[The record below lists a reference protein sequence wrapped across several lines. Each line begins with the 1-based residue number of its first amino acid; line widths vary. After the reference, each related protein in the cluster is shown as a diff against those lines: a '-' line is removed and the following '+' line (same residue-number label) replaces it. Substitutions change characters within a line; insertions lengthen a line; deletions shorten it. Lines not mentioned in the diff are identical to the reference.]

1 MRILITGGTG
11 FLGRALC
18 RALLDGGHA
27 LTVLSRRPDSV
38 RRLCGA
44 AVTPLAALEAW
55 PSEPFDAVVN
65 LAGAPIAAR
74 RWSADR
80 RAVLRASRV
89 AATERLVAA
98 CARAGHPPAVLLS
111 ASAIG
116 LYGDRGDAWLGEDEP
131 AADDFLGGLCRDWE
145 AAAQAAGALG
155 TRVCLLRTGL
165 VLHPSGG
172 LLRMLLP
179 AFRLGLG
186 ARLGNGRHWQSWIH
200 LEDWLGLT
208 LRLLADGRAEGAF
221 NLTAPEPVTQAAF
234 TAALAG
240 ALRRPA
246 WAVAPAGLLRALL
259 GERAQ
264 LLLASQRCTPR
275 RAVAAGY
282 RFRHPRL
289 EFGKLLNPH
298 LRSRSIR
305 AGPLRAPSAPRR
317 AADSSK
323 VSTSSGSTP
332 GW

>member
-44 AVTPLAALEAW
+44 DVTPFATLEMW
-55 PSEPFDAVVN
+55 PSEPFDVVVN
-65 LAGAPIAAR
+65 LAGAPIIDR
-74 RWSADR
+74 RWSAAR
-80 RAVLRASRV
+80 RAVLRASRIE
-89 AATERLVAA
+89 ATERLVAA
-98 CARAGHPPAVLLS
+98 CARGGRPPAVLLS

-116 LYGDRGDAWLGEDEP
+116 IYGDRGDDWLDEEAP
-131 AADDFLGGLCRDWE
+131 AADDFLGELCRDWE
-145 AAAQAAGALG
+145 AAAQAARALG

-172 LLRMLLP
+172 VLRAMLP
-179 AFRLGLG
+179 AFRLGVG
-186 ARLGNGRHWQSWIH
+186 ARLGNGRHWQSWIQ
-200 LEDWLGLT
+200 LDDWLGLV
-208 LRLLADGRAEGAF
+208 LHLLADGQAEGAF

-234 TAALAG
+234 TAALAE

-259 GERAQ
+259 GERAI

-275 RAVAAGY
+275 RAQAAGY
-282 RFRHPRL
+282 RFRYPRL
-289 EFGKLLNPH
+289 EFGKLL
-298 LRSRSIR
+298 
-305 AGPLRAPSAPRR
+305 
-317 AADSSK
+317 
-323 VSTSSGSTP
+323 TP
-332 GW
+332 NS

>member
-1 MRILITGGTG
+1 
-11 FLGRALC
+11 
-18 RALLDGGHA
+18 
-27 LTVLSRRPDSV
+27 
-38 RRLCGA
+38 
-44 AVTPLAALEAW
+44 
-55 PSEPFDAVVN
+55 VN
-65 LAGAPIAAR
+65 LAGAPIADR
-74 RWSADR
+74 RWSAAR

-111 ASAIG
+111 ASAVG
-116 LYGDRGDAWLGEDEP
+116 FYGDRGDAWLDEDEP

-172 LLRMLLP
+172 LLRALLP

-208 LRLLADGRAEGAF
+208 LHLLADGRAEGAF

-275 RAVAAGY
+275 RALAAGY

-289 EFGKLLNPH
+289 EFGKLL
-298 LRSRSIR
+298 
-305 AGPLRAPSAPRR
+305 APNS
-317 AADSSK
+317 
-323 VSTSSGSTP
+323 
-332 GW
+332 

>member
-65 LAGAPIAAR
+65 LAGAPIADR
-74 RWSADR
+74 RWSAAR

-89 AATERLVAA
+89 EATERLVAA

-111 ASAIG
+111 ASAVG
-116 LYGDRGDAWLGEDEP
+116 FYGDRGDDWLDEDEP

-172 LLRMLLP
+172 LLRALLP

-246 WAVAPAGLLRALL
+246 WAVAPASLLRALL

-275 RAVAAGY
+275 RALAAGY
-282 RFRHPRL
+282 RFRFPRL
-289 EFGKLLNPH
+289 EFGKIL
-298 LRSRSIR
+298 
-305 AGPLRAPSAPRR
+305 APNS
-317 AADSSK
+317 
-323 VSTSSGSTP
+323 
-332 GW
+332 